1 MCSEASLII
10 LFSASVCPVV
20 AITSGR
26 LCKTAYAVSSGVA
39 AWLEKSTMTS
49 ASPENSERAEYS
61 FFSGAVLSTL
71 VEKERQAY
79 EFRLQMIEKMK
90 SEIE

>member
-1 MCSEASLII
+1 MGMLIPEMLRNI
-10 LFSASVCPVV
+10 QTGKAKHPF
-20 AITSGR
+20 IF
-26 LCKTAYAVSSGVA
+26 VSSGI
-39 AWLEKSTMTS
+39 LMFTS
-49 ASPENSERAEYS
+49 IVS

-90 SEIE
+90 SEIG